1 MTIFE
6 MIKDIATTCPSLSD
20 AEENTILDA
29 ELSDETLEMLTNYIT
44 GCYASEPLRLEDHTS
59 GETIGTWDS
68 LVAFIKSKPSAD
80 LLNKTIHDVFYRSDD
95 YAGFDG
101 TTWTI

>member
-6 MIKDIATTCPSLSD
+6 MIKDVATTYIALDETEED
-20 AEENTILDA
+20 AILGA
-29 ELSDETLEMLTNYIT
+29 ELSDETLEMLIGYIA
-44 GCYASEPLRLEDHTS
+44 GCYATKPFRLEDHTS
-59 GETIGTWDS
+59 GETIGTWNS
-68 LVAFIKSKPSAD
+68 LVAFIESKPSAD
-80 LLNKTIHDVFYRSDD
+80 LLNETVHDIFYSSDN